1 MLPYLRKSVVNR
13 VLSSFLHFVER
24 GIFLSQPL
32 FAAFWCRH
40 GGKPARLPDS
50 EKAGGSFVGSRRC
63 FRYTTRLIP
72 GGSHYSITIVEMEQ
86 GGSFESIRLPF
97 MRRLTGFSAFVWFIM
112 MTTVEPSGFEKAT
125 CSISLEYMVVAICL
139 ALG

>member
-1 MLPYLRKSVVNR
+1 MKT
-13 VLSSFLHFVER
+13 
-24 GIFLSQPL
+24 
-32 FAAFWCRH
+32 
-40 GGKPARLPDS
+40 
-50 EKAGGSFVGSRRC
+50 AGGSLVGSRRC

>member
-32 FAAFWCRH
+32 FATFWCGH
-40 GGKPARLPDS
+40 GG
-50 EKAGGSFVGSRRC
+50 C

-72 GGSHYSITIVEMEQ
+72 GGIHYSITIVEMEQ

>member
-1 MLPYLRKSVVNR
+1 MLPYLRK
-13 VLSSFLHFVER
+13 VER
-24 GIFLSQPL
+24 GIFLSLPL
-32 FAAFWCRH
+32 FAAFWCGH

-50 EKAGGSFVGSRRC
+50 EKAGGSFVGGIRRC

-86 GGSFESIRLPF
+86 GGSFESIILPF
-97 MRRLTGFSAFVWFIM
+97 MRRLTGFSAFAWFIM

-125 CSISLEYMVVAICL
+125 CSISLEYMVGAICL

>member
-1 MLPYLRKSVVNR
+1 MKT
-13 VLSSFLHFVER
+13 
-24 GIFLSQPL
+24 
-32 FAAFWCRH
+32 
-40 GGKPARLPDS
+40 
-50 EKAGGSFVGSRRC
+50 AGGSFVGSRRC
-63 FRYTTRLIP
+63 FRYATRLIP